1 MPDVIMSTHIVST
14 MSDKKYKQ
22 IQRNR

>member
-1 MPDVIMSTHIVST
+1 MPDVIMSAHIVST